1 MHWWHVILELQC
13 VCVCV
18 CALFYWIS
26 SVCVCFTC
34 LWCRSRLQLDVCS
47 CCRLSSFLRSLR
59 WPHRSPSCQSEAE
72 VAATETELHLLL
84 WSSNFPPPPPCN
96 NRGGCHT
103 HIHWHVSC
111 SLLLVTASCCV
122 FVSAVFFKGERGRE
136 VRREGLLHSNR
147 LWQFLGWH
155 GAADRSCWAVI
166 RVKLIRSPY
175 GKGRPE
181 GSEEESRL
189 LFKHQLS
196 HSDESYSQYWSSHS
210 FSCYFLSNLVI
221 SVSSSGHRLLLFT
234 AFFSFS
240 ICIFMSSSKC
250 KCGLCNVHFDF

>member
-1 MHWWHVILELQC
+1 MHMREK
-13 VCVCV
+13 
-18 CALFYWIS
+18 
-26 SVCVCFTC
+26 
-34 LWCRSRLQLDVCS
+34 
-47 CCRLSSFLRSLR
+47 
-59 WPHRSPSCQSEAE
+59 SEAE
-72 VAATETELHLLL
+72 VAATETELYLLL
-84 WSSNFPPPPPCN
+84 WSSNFPPPPPSCN

-155 GAADRSCWAVI
+155 DGADCSCWAVK
-166 RVKLIRSPY
+166 RVKSIHSPY

-181 GSEEESRL
+181 GSEEESLL

-196 HSDESYSQYWSSHS
+196 HSDESYSQYWSSHR
-210 FSCYFLSNLVI
+210 FCYFLSPDQSNLVI
-221 SVSSSGHRLLLFT
+221 SVSSSGHCLLLFT

-240 ICIFMSSSKC
+240 FCIFMSSSKY
-250 KCGLCNVHFDF
+250 KYGLCKVHFDF